1 MVIPGPKLNQP
12 NWWGMVFQLR
22 GSIVMTVLPRI
33 LAFCGLTATLALL
46 KSFNQPLYL
55 EQLGNLNSST
65 IYNLTLGLLVVFRT
79 NTSYERFWSGRKA
92 WGGLVINIRNLAR
105 EIQFGVDEPAEGTPA
120 EDKSSEDKSSEDT
133 PAGTHSTAKQA
144 TLRLLSAFAI
154 ATKLHLRNEA
164 NTDELKS
171 LITPDQAQ
179 ALDPA
184 QNRPLLISF
193 WIRQYLQQQFVAGQI
208 PAAILANMLT
218 LLNNLTN
225 DVSGCELII
234 STPIPIAYRLYLR
247 RLILIYCLTLPFRI
261 VPESG
266 WWAIPIMAF
275 VSFLLMGLEELGQE
289 LENPFGYD
297 VNDLAL
303 DEICQTITRNVE
315 MTIALTQ
322 SPAAI
327 DPAEPL
333 TNSSKEGGVG
343 AII

>member
-1 MVIPGPKLNQP
+1 MVIPVTKLNQP
-12 NWWGMVFQLR
+12 NWWGTVFQLR

-46 KSFNQPLYL
+46 KSLNQPLYL

-105 EIQFGVDEPAEGTPA
+105 EIQFGVDEPAEDKPA
-120 EDKSSEDKSSEDT
+120 EDKPAEDK
-133 PAGTHSTAKQA
+133 PAGTDATAKQA

-164 NTDELKS
+164 NNDELKS

-184 QNRPLLISF
+184 QSRPLLISF

-208 PAAILANMLT
+208 PAAILANMLA
-218 LLNNLTN
+218 LLNNLTI

-275 VSFLLMGLEELGQE
+275 VSFLLMGIEELGQE

-303 DEICQTITRNVE
+303 DEICQSITSNVE
-315 MTIALTQ
+315 MTIALAQ

-327 DPAEPL
+327 APPEPL
-333 TNSSKEGGVG
+333 PESLPEPLAKPLTV
-343 AII
+343 